1 MSQSSNTIIFH
12 SKPSFLYYLLA
23 ALFPVMFFLI
33 DNRNELFENWD
44 NYNFDWLKKIF
55 AFFMFFGIPVL
66 MIIFRREIIIYNDR
80 VEIIKP
86 ALKIKK
92 IYLLSDM
99 IYWRIAQFYVYRTG
113 TQTTLTIR
121 FKNKKL
127 EFHKIETSSFTK
139 LKGILES
146 QFPEKV
152 FKK

>member
-12 SKPSFLYYLLA
+12 SKPSFLYYSLA
-23 ALFPVMFFLI
+23 ALFPVMFFLV

-86 ALKIKK
+86 ALKIKRTH
-92 IYLLSDM
+92 LLSDM

-127 EFHKIETSSFTK
+127 EFHKIEISSFTK

-146 QFPEKV
+146 QFPEKA

>member
-12 SKPSFLYYLLA
+12 SKPSFLYYSLA
-23 ALFPVMFFLI
+23 ALFPVMFFLV

-44 NYNFDWLKKIF
+44 NYNFEWFMKVF
-55 AFFMFFGIPVL
+55 ALFMFFGIPVL
-66 MIIFRREIIIYNDR
+66 MIAFRREIILYNDR

-86 ALKIKK
+86 ALKIKRTH
-92 IYLLSDM
+92 LLSDM
-99 IYWRIAQFYVYRTG
+99 IYWRIAQFYVHRTG

-127 EFHKIETSSFTK
+127 EFHKIEISSFTK

-146 QFPEKV
+146 QFLEKA